1 MDDQDPEGG
10 SPPILPDEGGEE
22 GTSKASAPEVGPSE
36 SPMFVDQ
43 ESDEDAPSESDT
55 PDRASPLRESPM
67 FVEQEPGGTNSPEND
82 DTASP
87 EPVEQGQ
94 EEAQAEPEQPEVADS
109 PEGEP
114 APGQGE
120 GDEDIDGSG
129 PAEVEYEDNSSDD
142 PDACTR
148 ACQAQARNAARR
160 LRIANKRVEAKDRI
174 IDDLRDKLAAAKK
187 EIKELKN
194 ELKEFQG
201 PADPLPKPT
210 WKQLLRKC
218 LANDGSYYDAWTSS
232 YRALNMSINAEM
244 VHPQIRFIGKDIDAN
259 SLSRHNSPDD
269 LASVSSGEEIYS
281 AMPPLP
287 DSILYK
293 ILTELLTMDGLV
305 HCFSRLD
312 PHCQPE
318 SFPTERQLTR
328 QLRKVATGI
337 RGRFFISKEDR
348 VSISLSHDT
357 EDPGTVLAALC
368 VSRKFAWY
376 GIHIFYGVNSFS
388 FSSFGE
394 MDRFATGSGPA
405 RWSRSR
411 KRLNRRTMPLAWFC
425 ETASLKTLCIHISES
440 RKSVIRRP
448 YEPESQKL
456 YMKGKTAGQPNWRMT
471 RSLRNCMGMD
481 YIYQLRGLY
490 WVRFYDLDKENADPR
505 RSRAKIRDKSFKL
518 DVERVATQEKV
529 PARAENSRLEN
540 LDRLFP
546 DADSWTPSQEDF
558 DRIRPIYNE
567 DTGYDNRCNDLDIDA
582 TSSQDTIGRRT
593 PSDLDSGGSDD
604 DNDSGPALHTPP
616 RPSRRRRTFTPAP
629 GPADFEEAGGIEDEG
644 NEFEDGDSED
654 DENESVTTEDPEHLP
669 LPKAQSEGGLVSH
682 LSSDIVGARRQIIEI
697 EDDDDLQ
704 EIPEPTPAPT
714 SARLASRLS
723 LFVTPGSGTSGTP
736 DPRRRSTSGLP
747 GRGES
752 SATAIDLT
760 NEDSDDEAE
769 VIDDAYLKFEESG
782 SPGPNDEGLE
792 EVGDGSPAGRL
803 NPGSKRA
810 RLRSPVSEGGGK
822 RQKSNEHRN
831 GSSPWSEPQ
840 WGFPEEA

>member
-1 MDDQDPEGG
+1 MG
-10 SPPILPDEGGEE
+10 S
-22 GTSKASAPEVGPSE
+22 KC
-36 SPMFVDQ
+36 VD
-43 ESDEDAPSESDT
+43 
-55 PDRASPLRESPM
+55 
-67 FVEQEPGGTNSPEND
+67 F
-82 DTASP
+82 
-87 EPVEQGQ
+87 
-94 EEAQAEPEQPEVADS
+94 
-109 PEGEP
+109 
-114 APGQGE
+114 
-120 GDEDIDGSG
+120 
-129 PAEVEYEDNSSDD
+129 
-142 PDACTR
+142 
-148 ACQAQARNAARR
+148 
-160 LRIANKRVEAKDRI
+160 
-174 IDDLRDKLAAAKK
+174 
-187 EIKELKN
+187 ELK
-194 ELKEFQG
+194 G
-201 PADPLPKPT
+201 
-210 WKQLLRKC
+210 
-218 LANDGSYYDAWTSS
+218 
-232 YRALNMSINAEM
+232 
-244 VHPQIRFIGKDIDAN
+244 
-259 SLSRHNSPDD
+259 
-269 LASVSSGEEIYS
+269 
-281 AMPPLP
+281 
-287 DSILYK
+287 
-293 ILTELLTMDGLV
+293 
-305 HCFSRLD
+305 
-312 PHCQPE
+312 
-318 SFPTERQLTR
+318 
-328 QLRKVATGI
+328 
-337 RGRFFISKEDR
+337 
-348 VSISLSHDT
+348 
-357 EDPGTVLAALC
+357 
-368 VSRKFAWY
+368 
-376 GIHIFYGVNSFS
+376 
-388 FSSFGE
+388 
-394 MDRFATGSGPA
+394 
-405 RWSRSR
+405 SR

-440 RKSVIRRP
+440 KKSVIRRP
-448 YEPESQKL
+448 YEPESQKV

-471 RSLRNCMGMD
+471 RSLRNCLGMD

-558 DRIRPIYNE
+558 DSIRPIYNE

-593 PSDLDSGGSDD
+593 PSDSDSGGSDD

-629 GPADFEEAGGIEDEG
+629 GPADFEEEGGIEDEG
-644 NEFEDGDSED
+644 NEFSDGDDNSQHSGSEEAAQNDSVSEEPHHDNSGSEDGDSED
-654 DENESVTTEDPEHLP
+654 DDNESVTTEVFQRRRLHQYLRGDSVSEWGPEHLP

-760 NEDSDDEAE
+760 AEDSDDEAE

-782 SPGPNDEGLE
+782 SAGPYDEGPE
-792 EVGDGSPAGRL
+792 EAGDGSPAGRL